1 MKKYAILLILMFHF
15 ISQAQEPPPPYDGDF
30 FITYYESNAPNEL
43 NNILIGYNVCL
54 ESFIRLNPDVDI
66 TNIPYGT
73 RLRLPKDEPCY
84 RYVNRDD
91 NPYNDFGIGNGIPNR
106 LRFYENGVW
115 LNEPYLSTDVVYMF
129 SQTPQDIANTYGV
142 CLDALLAENYLL
154 QNDLHDDVVKL
165 MNIIDVFI
173 PDNLPKCD
181 PVIDIIVAPDDYFVI
196 EVKGS
201 FIMNPLAIAQEY
213 GVCPEAIKTEYLD
226 GVRYGFY
233 DSIAPNFIYIPKD
246 EPPCYNEQGQ
256 RLTYF
261 DDNNQ
266 RLQIPVYSDLLVYIT
281 QPYQKLPDIADELGV
296 CLVDLIRINQFP
308 DLPLSFSIELFIPP
322 ARPCPDNIEI
332 LSLKTYS
339 IPSLHILRNICPEII
354 AQFNPHLIHHDKE
367 SQAIYWRSGAEEEH
381 FILLAETPCYQ
392 SHLVSEGTSLYELE
406 RELNICFE
414 EFMAYRND
422 GQFTAFL
429 RFTQFEVTLYI
440 RLDAPPCYDEQG
452 RRLLYPDG
460 VYYYPSLT
468 GWDRH
473 RLPTY
478 SDMRVYHSQMG
489 DSLYDISVQFNVCV
503 RDLLVVNPMLRH
515 LVPQGHPVFIPNVR
529 PCYDEATG
537 KQLIYEDNF
546 GNPLP
551 QPILSEYLVHYG
563 APIPSYLPYYYNV
576 CLNRIWDANEQ
587 ADFERLAHYE
597 GYIIP
602 TDRPP
607 CFDDTWEK
615 ADYVC
620 YDQPIGNETVY
631 LPNSTMTF
639 DIEGAYCY
647 DIKDPKTVIWYENVP
662 YHLFYKPSWNITQGL
677 VAWCLGVSVDELSV
691 IRQND
696 TLNQIS
702 HAGYYSWLTPLP
714 TRDCYLTNPSILD
727 GKTVHIV
734 TWGDT
739 LSSIGQEYGVPY
751 PLIAWANGLD
761 ADNIWLG
768 QKLIIPTGARTEDL
782 VWLLGLWAGWFILAI
797 PIYGRRWVKR
807 HQ

>member
-261 DDNNQ
+261 DDNHQ
-266 RLQIPVYSDLLVYIT
+266 RLKAPVYSELPVYIT
-281 QPYQKLPDIADELGV
+281 QPNQTLAEVADELGV
-296 CLVDLIRINQFP
+296 CEVDLMLVNQFP
-308 DLPLSFSIELFIPP
+308 TLPLWFSIELFIPP
-322 ARPCPDNIEI
+322 ARPCPDDIRLVEVTKSLTALPFLLNVCPQTLINLNPYLTDDMDSRPIYESRPEGTHTI
-332 LSLKTYS
+332 LVK
-339 IPSLHILRNICPEII
+339 
-354 AQFNPHLIHHDKE
+354 DD
-367 SQAIYWRSGAEEEH
+367 
-381 FILLAETPCYQ
+381 PCYRYYAVQ
-392 SHLVSEGTSLYELE
+392 EGESVYDIE
-406 RELNICFE
+406 RALNVCFE
-414 EFMAYRND
+414 EMSMWSDD
-422 GQFTAFL
+422 GNYHYIPFHRIIHEDL
-429 RFTQFEVTLYI
+429 RIYIPLDTQ
-440 RLDAPPCYDEQG
+440 PCYNEQG
-452 RRLLYPDG
+452 QRLFYDNAPTFWWNPKS
-460 VYYYPSLT
+460 YSTTP
-468 GWDRH
+468 
-473 RLPTY
+473 PTY
-478 SDMRVYHSQMG
+478 SDMRVYHSQMW

-515 LVPQGHPVFIPNVR
+515 RLPQGHPVFIPNVR

-537 KQLIYEDNF
+537 KQLIYEDDF

-563 APIPSYLPYYYNV
+563 APIQSNLQYYYNV
-576 CLNRIWDANEQ
+576 CLNRILDATEQ
-587 ADFERLAHYE
+587 ADFERLDHYE

-620 YDQPIGNETVY
+620 YNQPIGNETVY

-639 DIEGAYCY
+639 DVEGAYCY

-696 TLNQIS
+696 VLNQIS

-734 TWGDT
+734 TWHDT
-739 LSSIGQEYGVPY
+739 LSSIGQQYGVPY